1 VSQVLLVRHGQASW
15 GADDY
20 DVLSERG
27 VEQSAVLGAALA
39 ARGIE
44 PTVLVAGAMRR
55 HHQTAAAA
63 VAAAGW
69 DVEVTTDEGWNEFDH
84 LQVLS
89 RHPAPEGVDVMS
101 SPGVFQRWFA
111 GATTRWTAGEHDADY
126 TESFAAFTARVE
138 AAVARAAEA
147 VTGGGTAVVFTSG
160 GPMGWA
166 AASALAGDAG
176 LWLRLNQVTVN
187 TGVTKLVTGRRG
199 LTLLTVNEHSHLPP
213 DAVTYR

>member
-1 VSQVLLVRHGQASW
+1 MSQVLLVRHGQASW

-39 ARGIE
+39 ARGLE

-55 HHQTAAAA
+55 HHQTATAA
-63 VAAAGW
+63 VEAAGW
-69 DVEVTTDEGWNEFDH
+69 DVEVATDEGWNEFDH

-101 SPGVFQRWFA
+101 SPSAFQGWFA
-111 GATTRWTAGEHDADY
+111 GATTRWTGGAHDEDY
-126 TESFAAFTARVE
+126 TEPFATFTARVE
-138 AAVARAAEA
+138 AALARAAA
-147 VTGGGTAVVFTSG
+147 SVADGGTAVVFTSG

-166 AASALAGDAG
+166 AASSLGGDAA
-176 LWLRLNQVTVN
+176 LWLRLNAVTVN
-187 TGVTKLVTGRRG
+187 TGVTKLVNGSRG

-213 DAVTYR
+213 ASVTYR

>member
-101 SPGVFQRWFA
+101 SPGAFQRWFA
-111 GATTRWTAGEHDADY
+111 QATTRWTRGEHDADY
-126 TESFAAFTARVE
+126 AEPFAAFTARVE
-138 AAVARAAEA
+138 SAVARAAA
-147 VTGGGTAVVFTSG
+147 AITGGGTAVVFTSG

-166 AASALAGDAG
+166 AASALAGDAD

-187 TGVTKLVTGRRG
+187 TGVTKLVNGTRG
-199 LTLLTVNEHSHLPP
+199 LTLLTVNEHSHLPA
-213 DAVTYR
+213 DVVTYR

>member
-1 VSQVLLVRHGQASW
+1 
-15 GADDY
+15 
-20 DVLSERG
+20 
-27 VEQSAVLGAALA
+27 VLGAALA
-39 ARGIE
+39 ARGIR
-44 PTVLVAGAMRR
+44 PSVLVAGAMKR

-69 DVEVTTDEGWNEFDH
+69 DVEVTSDEGWNEFDH

>member
-1 VSQVLLVRHGQASW
+1 MSQVLLVRHGQASW

-39 ARGIE
+39 ARGIR
-44 PTVLVAGAMRR
+44 PSVLVAGAMKR

-101 SPGVFQRWFA
+101 SPGVFQRWFV

-147 VTGGGTAVVFTSG
+147 VPRGGTAVVVTSG

>member
-20 DVLSERG
+20 DVLSGRG
-27 VEQSAVLGAALA
+27 VEQSAALGAALA
-39 ARGIE
+39 ARGVE

-55 HHQTAAAA
+55 HHQTATAALE
-63 VAAAGW
+63 AAGW
-69 DVEVTTDEGWNEFDH
+69 KPEVVTDEGWNEFDH

-101 SPGVFQRWFA
+101 SPGLFQSWFA
-111 GATTRWTAGEHDADY
+111 EATGRWTGGAHDADY
-126 TESFAAFTARVE
+126 TESFASFTDRVE
-138 AAVARAAEA
+138 GALARAAA
-147 VTGGGTAVVFTSG
+147 SVADGGTAVVFTSG

-166 AASALAGDAG
+166 AASALDGDAA
-176 LWLRLNQVTVN
+176 LWLRLNAVTVN
-187 TGVTKLVTGRRG
+187 TGVTKLVSGSRG
-199 LTLLTVNEHSHLPP
+199 ITLLTVNEHSHLAP